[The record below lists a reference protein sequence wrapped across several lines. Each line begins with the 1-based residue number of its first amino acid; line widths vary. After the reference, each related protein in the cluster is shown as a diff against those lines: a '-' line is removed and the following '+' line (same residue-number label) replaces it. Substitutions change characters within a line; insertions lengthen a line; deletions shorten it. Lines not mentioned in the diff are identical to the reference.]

1 MRWVAAAA
9 MALVL
14 LASCGGGVDREKV
27 TMGEWAIAVC
37 RSVDRLET
45 ANSFMSAI
53 ASGATQRYAESAQS
67 AADEADAIRAEVDA
81 LDPPREAKAY
91 HRALLNVLNTI
102 SDSYSD
108 ASSDLAGVSDREV
121 VFAVLIDS
129 AAKIAAAIETLD
141 RNLSGSENTEAE
153 IALGLAGCNP

>member
-1 MRWVAAAA
+1 
-9 MALVL
+9 
-14 LASCGGGVDREKV
+14 
-27 TMGEWAIAVC
+27 MGEWAFAVC

-45 ANSFMSAI
+45 ATSFRSAI
-53 ASGATQRYAESAQS
+53 ASGATQRYAESAQF

-91 HRALLNVLNTI
+91 HRALLSVLNTI

-108 ASSDLAGVSDREV
+108 AASDFEGVSDRDA

-129 AAKIAAAIETLD
+129 AAKITAATEKLD
-141 RNLSGSENTEAE
+141 SSLPRSENTAAAA
-153 IALGLAGCNP
+153 ALELAGCG